1 MNMFQD
7 KKEATSTLL
16 LLCGDHGMSD
26 QGSHG
31 GSSSSET
38 AVPLIFISSRY
49 SAGKGEHLSH
59 CQTWG
64 GGSLEA
70 EVRALT
76 LDTLVLQMNFFEW
89 VLPYIISYI

>member
-7 KKEATSTLL
+7 KKELTSTLL

-38 AVPLIFISSRY
+38 AVPLVFISSRY
-49 SAGKGEHLSH
+49 SGGQGEHLKSLSDMGKGQT
-59 CQTWG
+59 CQ
-64 GGSLEA
+64 
-70 EVRALT
+70 V
-76 LDTLVLQMNFFEW
+76 
-89 VLPYIISYI
+89 